1 VHEVLVGDD
10 PDSCGVEVELE
21 DLDRSSQSRE
31 GPAQG
36 VGELAKGDPPE
47 DVMTNDRVLRL
58 PTGEMIRIART
69 GDDSGGA
76 VFEFE
81 AVLPPRLTGPPA
93 HKHRT
98 ETETFEVVEGTLRV
112 RVGQDSRELGPGE
125 SVTVP
130 PGTVHAFSNPADTPV
145 RLITRETPAGQLEP
159 QVSCPCLG
167 WPPPATAEHGADQ
180 RRSRPVLRP
189 ARRTQGPA
197 TAAVAGAR
205 STQPLPEQILVKAND
220 ELIRRTRSPSAGVA
234 DRSVPCAPVPG
245 AVDDDAGQPRRGGD
259 ERGHHEHHDQA
270 EDQPKGCLGVVADEG
285 AHDDEHH

>member
-159 QVSCPCLG
+159 QFRALASAGRL
-167 WPPPATAEHGADQ
+167 PPLLSMAQINVDHDLSFVLHGVPEVPQ
-180 RRSRPVLRP
+180 RLLWQALAALNRFRSRF
-189 ARRTQGPA
+189 
-197 TAAVAGAR
+197 
-205 STQPLPEQILVKAND
+205 S
-220 ELIRRTRSPSAGVA
+220 
-234 DRSVPCAPVPG
+234 
-245 AVDDDAGQPRRGGD
+245 
-259 ERGHHEHHDQA
+259 
-270 EDQPKGCLGVVADEG
+270 
-285 AHDDEHH
+285 